1 MARESRD
8 ETPDVQQALSESPG
22 YLLSQ
27 ASRLLR
33 ERTSLVLEPFEL
45 TLNDYVVLRLVGLK
59 ARLSQG
65 ALGDTYGIDP
75 ATMVGVIDKLEARKL
90 LSRERN
96 PADRRRYLLRLTPTG
111 SKLLTRVRTSVTKTQ
126 KEFLSVISS
135 DEWEHVRAA
144 LWKLVQTVESE

>member
-8 ETPDVQQALSESPG
+8 ENPDVREALSQSPG

-33 ERTSLVLEPFEL
+33 ERTAAALEPFL
-45 TLNDYVVLRLVGLK
+45 LSLNDYVVLRLVGLN

-75 ATMVGVIDKLEARKL
+75 ATMVSVIDKLEAQKL

-96 PADRRRYLLRLTPTG
+96 AADRRRYLLRLTPKG
-111 SKLLTRVRTSVTKTQ
+111 AKLLTRVRTKVTKAQ
-126 KEFLSVISS
+126 KKFLSAVS
-135 DEWEHVRAA
+135 DEEWDTVRSI
-144 LWKLVQTVESE
+144 LWKLIEKAETD